1 MTRNVPDVSL
11 TDHPA
16 MADSRTDGKATDLP
30 TGKCGR
36 RDPLIR
42 QRPPAP
48 PDFNP
53 QLCASAPT
61 TEVTSDVKRE
71 KGNRGISSENVYK
84 LCFSSVHY
92 IILHVPLSD
101 RKHDRRRSHVF

>member
-1 MTRNVPDVSL
+1 MFHMSL

-16 MADSRTDGKATDLP
+16 MADSRTDGGATDLP
-30 TGKCGR
+30 TGKCGRRR

-53 QLCASAPT
+53 QLCAPSPT
-61 TEVTSDVKRE
+61 TGVTSEVKRE
-71 KGNRGISSENVYK
+71 KGNRGISRVSETEKVDK

-92 IILHVPLSD
+92 TSLPLSAD
-101 RKHDRRRSHVF
+101 RMRHR

>member
-53 QLCASAPT
+53 QLCASPQT
-61 TEVTSDVKRE
+61 TGVTSE
-71 KGNRGISSENVYK
+71 KGNRGISSE
-84 LCFSSVHY
+84 
-92 IILHVPLSD
+92 
-101 RKHDRRRSHVF
+101 